1 MADLP
6 RTGIQG
12 LHTLPQKIWDDL
24 KSIFEI
30 NLPKRR
36 KGDASLLAR

>member
-12 LHTLPQKIWDDL
+12 LHTLPQNILELFPQAGK
-24 KSIFEI
+24 
-30 NLPKRR
+30 N
-36 KGDASLLAR
+36 GDATL